1 MQNVNKSRRNAHYR
15 AVLPARRH
23 DVLHA
28 CKHNVLPVCQQIVK
42 KPRGIRLQPKTVKKI
57 GGDQIMDK
65 CFMTRE
71 KLSSGS
77 PEKGSE
83 DIPLFANM
91 HTLSLI
97 KVLFIVKLNNSL
109 HAYLSII
116 TK

>member
-1 MQNVNKSRRNAHYR
+1 
-15 AVLPARRH
+15 
-23 DVLHA
+23 
-28 CKHNVLPVCQQIVK
+28 
-42 KPRGIRLQPKTVKKI
+42 
-57 GGDQIMDK
+57 MDK

-116 TK
+116 TKEEADYHVSIVQKELFVTILHISATW

>member
-1 MQNVNKSRRNAHYR
+1 
-15 AVLPARRH
+15 
-23 DVLHA
+23 
-28 CKHNVLPVCQQIVK
+28 
-42 KPRGIRLQPKTVKKI
+42 
-57 GGDQIMDK
+57 MDK

-71 KLSSGS
+71 KLSSRS

-109 HAYLSII
+109 RAYLSII

>member
-1 MQNVNKSRRNAHYR
+1 
-15 AVLPARRH
+15 
-23 DVLHA
+23 
-28 CKHNVLPVCQQIVK
+28 
-42 KPRGIRLQPKTVKKI
+42 
-57 GGDQIMDK
+57 MDK

-83 DIPLFANM
+83 DLPLFANM
-91 HTLSLI
+91 YTLSLI

-109 HAYLSII
+109 RAYLSII